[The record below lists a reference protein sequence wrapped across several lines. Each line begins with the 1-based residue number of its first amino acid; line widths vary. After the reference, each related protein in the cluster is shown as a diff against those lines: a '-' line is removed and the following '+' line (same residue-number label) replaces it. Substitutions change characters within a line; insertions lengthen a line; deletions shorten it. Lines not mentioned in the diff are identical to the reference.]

1 MYKKIIFQIIL
12 FLILL
17 FIIFFF
23 YYKYFYSKK
32 EIISLTNQNQNIKI
46 IESGNNLIKNLEYLS
61 TDKNGNKYLITAKYG
76 EISSTDDG
84 IILMTNVI
92 AQIDLFEN
100 ETINLNSD
108 FAKYNTL
115 NLNTNFNKN
124 VILKYKGHKIN
135 SENMDLSFEENFVWV
150 YNNVVYKSTTNQI
163 FADRLEID
171 LITKDS
177 KIFMNDNKKIK
188 IIGK

>member
-46 IESGNNLIKNLEYLS
+46 IESRNNLINNLEDLS

>member
-100 ETINLNSD
+100 ETTNLNSD

>member
-1 MYKKIIFQIIL
+1 
-12 FLILL
+12 
-17 FIIFFF
+17 
-23 YYKYFYSKK
+23 
-32 EIISLTNQNQNIKI
+32 
-46 IESGNNLIKNLEYLS
+46 
-61 TDKNGNKYLITAKYG
+61 
-76 EISSTDDG
+76 
-84 IILMTNVI
+84 MTNVI